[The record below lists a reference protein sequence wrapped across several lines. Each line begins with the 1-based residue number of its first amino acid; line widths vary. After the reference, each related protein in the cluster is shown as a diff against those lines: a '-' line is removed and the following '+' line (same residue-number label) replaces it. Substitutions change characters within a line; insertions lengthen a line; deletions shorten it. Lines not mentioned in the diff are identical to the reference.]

1 MTRFAV
7 VMAVLFLAVP
17 VVAQTPPAPS
27 SGAPAAPAPPPPPPP
42 PPDSWLPRGNVDLTG
57 LDKISTRISTIS
69 GKVGQAM
76 SFGTLSVTVRSCIV
90 RGPDQPAD
98 QAAFL
103 DVTDSR
109 NPGFSFHG
117 WMLLSAP
124 ADSVIEHP
132 VYDLRLA
139 ACRP

>member
-1 MTRFAV
+1 
-7 VMAVLFLAVP
+7 
-17 VVAQTPPAPS
+17 
-27 SGAPAAPAPPPPPPP
+27 
-42 PPDSWLPRGNVDLTG
+42 
-57 LDKISTRISTIS
+57 
-69 GKVGQAM
+69 VGQPI

-109 NPGFSFHG
+109 NAAFAFHG
-117 WMLLSAP
+117 WMMLSAP
-124 ADSVIEHP
+124 GVSVIEHP

-139 ACRP
+139 GCRA